1 MAQDIGLVLQ
11 GGGALG
17 AYEFGAVTQLVREG
31 FSPRLLSGVSI
42 GAINGAAI
50 AGAKD
55 GDIEASLK
63 ELWSRITFKPNSWLP
78 EMIAKTQALMG
89 NPSFYVNRQ
98 DWWAMSQWTAF
109 CDTSPM
115 RATLNDV
122 VDFNA
127 LNDVD
132 KTRFCVTAT
141 NVTTGAQVYFE
152 NTKTRLTADHILAS
166 GSLPPAFPA
175 TEIDGELYWD
185 GGLFDNTPLRPVI
198 EMLDEA
204 ETQDLP
210 IFVLDLVPNY
220 DVAPK
225 SLADVKNRMMELSF
239 ENRFWDEFGG
249 PKGLI
254 DHAEMIGALREAIP
268 ARHPLR
274 QNPFF
279 QNLLKYE
286 VLKNLNVIPA
296 THQMMSDGMDFSYE
310 GVMNRYGAGK
320 SAVKR
325 YLDEKYPNK
334 RVA

>member
-1 MAQDIGLVLQ
+1 MAKEIGLVLQ

-17 AYEFGAVTQLVREG
+17 AYEFGAVTQLVSDG
-31 FSPRLLSGVSI
+31 FMPRLLSGVSI

-50 AGAKD
+50 AGARD
-55 GDIEASLK
+55 GDIIASLK
-63 ELWSRITFKPNSWLP
+63 ELWSRITFKQNPWQL
-78 EMIAKTQALMG
+78 EFLAKNQAMLG
-89 NPSFYVNRQ
+89 NPAFYTNRH
-98 DWWAMSQWTAF
+98 DWWAMSKWTSL

-115 RATLNDV
+115 RETLNSV
-122 VDFNA
+122 IDFDA
-127 LNDVD
+127 LNDAQRI
-132 KTRFCVTAT
+132 RFCVTAT

-152 NTKTRLTADHILAS
+152 NTKTRLSASHILAS

-175 TEIDGELYWD
+175 TEIDGELFWD

-198 EMLDEA
+198 EMLHQS
-204 ETQDLP
+204 ETQNLP

-249 PKGLI
+249 PKGLVE
-254 DHAEMIGALREAIP
+254 HAEMIGAIRDAIP
-268 ARHPLR
+268 LDNPIR
-274 QNPFF
+274 QNRFF
-279 QNLLKYE
+279 SNLLKYE

-296 THQMMSDGMDFSYE
+296 THQMMSDGMDFSHD
-310 GVMNRYGAGK
+310 GVTNRYQAGK

-325 YLDEKYPNK
+325 YLDEIYLE
-334 RVA
+334 